1 MAVVIYGKD
10 GCGYTKAACD
20 DYAKRNVAYQFVN
33 VQADAET
40 VRTLHAMA
48 AITTWKPSKNTTM
61 RTAKGRGSAASVN
74 HVVSQAP
81 LRYGSRS
88 FLP

>member
-33 VQADAET
+33 VQTDAEKLKEMLRHTKGKRVVPVIVDDGKVT
-40 VRTLHAMA
+40 VGFPGTCA
-48 AITTWKPSKNTTM
+48 
-61 RTAKGRGSAASVN
+61 V
-74 HVVSQAP
+74 
-81 LRYGSRS
+81 
-88 FLP
+88 